1 MARIQTLSP
10 SSAAGSADH
19 LLLARLAACR
29 RRVTARLLFG
39 RLLVLA
45 AAGAL
50 YLLCFVA
57 ADHNW
62 PGGLPRPAIQVAFL
76 LWGAALAVALGTIV
90 IHACL
95 RRVNPLFAARI
106 LERSSGIRHNSV
118 VNAMLLCAA
127 PGAAYARSAA
137 TTQAHRDISAGAAGA
152 RVGEPALRVP
162 FALCGV
168 VLAAWLAY
176 GVLSPKPVWPSLAR
190 FFGAAISAPTA
201 TWLERVQPGPSDI
214 IRTGQP
220 LEFEFRV
227 GGRPAERVHLDLLDG
242 HGPDVAASYELKR
255 LPAFGDRWAVT
266 LAPHEVV
273 RDITYRCTANDAT
286 LTETIPV
293 QPSPAIA
300 SIAVQLVPPAYTGRP
315 AHTVFDPDLDVLAGT
330 HATFRVQANTPAR
343 DAVFV
348 LNGERETR
356 TRMTVAADDPCC
368 LGLATLLTHSGK
380 YHIEF
385 SDKWGWPLRDP
396 PEYDL
401 VVRPDAPPEVD
412 IVAPPATEAP
422 GEVGLEHLPR
432 ELVAVARDD
441 VGLAGV
447 SFVLARRGTE
457 ESRALQPELGP
468 DGRQATAR
476 VSVADLGLRPGERA
490 ELWFEAR
497 DNHVSPDGRAEP
509 QTGRSRVLAVIAP
522 PAAAGRSAATGDPRP
537 GSKPARPAG
546 QPDPDGDTQAVA
558 VADPAED
565 GAERAA
571 LSPELAEELE
581 RFLEEHGEMAS
592 DVREQMRARSDAPPC
607 ECGGEGC
614 EQCRGNSG
622 PAPGDGPPQSGGSD
636 PASQPAGGPQPD
648 QPAPATGPSPDANE
662 AAPPDQEGASTTS
675 QPADYPESGTPDA
688 SANEKDAG
696 AQGAAGEPSA
706 DHKGAASLGPQADL
720 SESPVEPDLP
730 NETPPDGSA
739 ALSPEGLADT
749 VDLLEMLGRGE
760 ELTEQMLLDLGWPAE
775 KAAAFVRALQQ
786 LHELS
791 QRGGPPGRLRTLRF
805 DTSAGDARL
814 QAGGGLAA
822 DVGTRVSSG
831 SGRPDDLPRIAPPA
845 DQEVPADLRAILDAY
860 YRALAEAPGQAA
872 PQPRMP

>member
-1 MARIQTLSP
+1 MARIQTWSP
-10 SSAAGSADH
+10 PAAPGTADH
-19 LLLARLAACR
+19 LLVARLAACG
-29 RRVTARLLFG
+29 RRVAARLLLG
-39 RLLVLA
+39 RLLVLG

-62 PGGLPRPAIQVAFL
+62 PGGLPRPAIQGSFA
-76 LWGAALAVALGTIV
+76 LWTATLAIASAALLT
-90 IHACL
+90 HAFA

-118 VNAMLLCAA
+118 VNALLLRTA

-137 TTQAHRDISAGAAGA
+137 TAQADRDIADGAAGA

-162 FALCGV
+162 LAVCSV

-176 GVLSPKPVWPSLAR
+176 GVLSPKPAWTSLAR

-227 GGRPAERVHLDLLDG
+227 GGRPAERVQLDLLDG
-242 HGPDVAASYELKR
+242 HGPDIAASYELKR
-255 LPAFGDRWAVT
+255 LPASGDRWSVT
-266 LAPHEVV
+266 LAPHEVM

-293 QPSPAIA
+293 LPSPAIA
-300 SIAVQLVPPAYTGRP
+300 SVVVHLVPPAYTGRQP
-315 AHTVFDPDLDVLAGT
+315 HTVSDPDLDVLAGT

-368 LGLATLLTHSGK
+368 LGLATLLTYGGK
-380 YHIEF
+380 YRIEF

-401 VVRPDAPPEVD
+401 IVRPDAPPEVD
-412 IVAPPATEAP
+412 IVTPSAAAAPA
-422 GEVGLEHLPR
+422 EVGLEHLPP

-447 SFVLARRGTE
+447 SLVLARQGTE
-457 ESRALQPELGP
+457 ESRALQYEPGP
-468 DGRQATAR
+468 DARQASAR
-476 VSVADLGLRPGERA
+476 VPVADLGLRPGERT
-490 ELWFEAR
+490 ELWLEAR
-497 DNHVSPDGRAEP
+497 DNHVSPDGRPEP
-509 QTGRSRVLAVIAP
+509 QTGRSRVLTIIAP
-522 PAAAGRSAATGDPRP
+522 PAAPAASRPASPAEQRP
-537 GSKPARPAG
+537 GSKPAGPGG
-546 QPDPDGDTQAVA
+546 QPDPDGETQAVA
-558 VADPAED
+558 VADAADD
-565 GAERAA
+565 GADAAA

-592 DVREQMRARSDAPPC
+592 DVREQMRARSEPRPC

-614 EQCRGNSG
+614 EQCRGDSG
-622 PAPGDGPPQSGGSD
+622 QAPGDGPQQSDGPN
-636 PASQPAGGPQPD
+636 PASQPAGEPQPD
-648 QPAPATGPSPDANE
+648 QPAPGAGPSPDANE
-662 AAPPDQEGASTTS
+662 AAPPNQAGSSTAS
-675 QPADYPESGTPDA
+675 QPADEPTSGAPDT
-688 SANEKDAG
+688 SANEEDAG
-696 AQGAAGEPSA
+696 LPGSGGEPSA
-706 DHKGAASLGPQADL
+706 DHTGAPSSAPLADPSEGPADPALPEGPAPDSSASPL
-720 SESPVEPDLP
+720 S
-730 NETPPDGSA
+730 
-739 ALSPEGLADT
+739 EGLADT
-749 VDLLEMLGRGE
+749 VDLLEMLGGGE

-805 DTSAGDARL
+805 DTSVGDARL

-822 DVGTRVSSG
+822 EAGTRVDPG
-831 SGRPDDLPRIAPPA
+831 GARPDDLPRIAPPA

-860 YRALAEAPGQAA
+860 YRALAETSGQAA
-872 PQPRMP
+872 P